1 VEPATT
7 LAVVLASVAAV
18 LGRDADFTVDRVD
31 LAAGAD
37 AAAAVDRLVNLTYCI
52 PTFWT
57 RRNIYCRGHST

>member
-1 VEPATT
+1 
-7 LAVVLASVAAV
+7 VAAA